1 MPTPAVLTPRST
13 RPVAPA
19 GEEANHAAAPWVALA
34 ALRHAG
40 AARRAA
46 ALPVAPLHH
55 AAAQAIRVDPL
66 TLPRRGP
73 GLTPRGR
80 NVALNCTDE
89 PLVGWWSCSRFS
101 ELFNDRAEICS
112 ATGTF
117 EP

>member
-1 MPTPAVLTPRST
+1 MPRPPCSRPVRPG
-13 RPVAPA
+13 PVAPA

-40 AARRAA
+40 AARRAT

-73 GLTPRGR
+73 GLTPRAR

-89 PLVGWWSCSRFS
+89 PLVVLVVLLALLGIIQR
-101 ELFNDRAEICS
+101 
-112 ATGTF
+112 
-117 EP
+117 

>member
-1 MPTPAVLTPRST
+1 MPPPAVLTPRST

-55 AAAQAIRVDPL
+55 AAAQAIRADPL
-66 TLPRRGP
+66 TLPRSRRGLGP
-73 GLTPRGR
+73 TPRAR
-80 NVALNCTDE
+80 NVALTYE
-89 PLVGWWSCSRFS
+89 PLVV
-101 ELFNDRAEICS
+101 LVVLLALL
-112 ATGTF
+112 GTIQR
-117 EP
+117 

>member
-1 MPTPAVLTPRST
+1 MPPPPPCSRPVRPG
-13 RPVAPA
+13 PVAPA

-40 AARRAA
+40 AARRAT

-73 GLTPRGR
+73 GLTPRAR

-89 PLVGWWSCSRFS
+89 PLVVLVVLLALLPSRNYS
-101 ELFNDRAEICS
+101 TVEQRS
-112 ATGTF
+112 ALL
-117 EP
+117 